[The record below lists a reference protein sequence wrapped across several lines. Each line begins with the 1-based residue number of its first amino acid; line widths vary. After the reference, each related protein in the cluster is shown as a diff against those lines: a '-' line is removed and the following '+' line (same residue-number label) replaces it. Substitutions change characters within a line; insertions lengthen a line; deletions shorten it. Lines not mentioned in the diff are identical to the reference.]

1 MVSYQ
6 VVACGKVLSTC
17 LRAPNFDTRNLQLHM
32 IGEHPMTAS
41 KKYDEVKH
49 VEQKAVQQ
57 S

>member
-49 VEQKAVQQ
+49 VEQKAV
-57 S
+57 